1 MNISPV
7 NNVNNNF
14 KANVSNDFRA
24 AAENLLLH
32 PKNTGMASAKKH
44 ESFMNAIKRFGKFG
58 NPETLIT
65 LKKESKDGK
74 KIFSLYAEEPGKTP
88 VLLTTKDNFRKIIE
102 KFTHINEY
110 EYNIKVYGKK

>member
-1 MNISPV
+1 MNILPIS
-7 NNVNNNF
+7 NVNTNF
-14 KANVSNDFRA
+14 KANVSSDFRA

-65 LKKESKDGK
+65 LKKEFKDGK
-74 KIFSLYAEEPGKTP
+74 KMFSLYAEEPNKNP
-88 VLLTTKDNFRKIIE
+88 VLLTTKDSFRKVVE

-110 EYNIKVYGKK
+110 EFNIKVNGKQ